1 MSEKEVSG
9 LQALGLEGCLLLQCN
24 LTCPDRSI
32 DPRQI
37 VVLSE
42 SLGGP

>member
-9 LQALGLEGCLLLQCN
+9 LKALGLEGCLLLQHN

-32 DPRQI
+32 DPMQI
-37 VVLSE
+37 VVLLE
-42 SLGGP
+42 LLGGP